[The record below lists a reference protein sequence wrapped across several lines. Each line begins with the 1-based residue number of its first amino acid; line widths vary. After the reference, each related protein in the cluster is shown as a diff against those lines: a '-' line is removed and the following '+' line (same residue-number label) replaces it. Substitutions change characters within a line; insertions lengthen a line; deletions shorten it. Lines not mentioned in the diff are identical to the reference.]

1 MFCKR
6 GSQPLLPAMGA
17 ILRSA
22 DEHFDEVIVQG
33 IVELALKAPFKLSIV
48 EVARVHI
55 KIISVH
61 RHGWIFE
68 LNNYFHA
75 ISLGA
80 RRKIQQRMLVKAE
93 LIENAIQASID
104 SFGHNAIVK
113 QDSPQIAGLR
123 VLASGLSLLSE
134 LVSIH
139 SAALRSDLT
148 SRP

>member
-1 MFCKR
+1 MLCKR
-6 GSQPLLPAMGA
+6 ALQSLLPAIGA

-48 EVARVHI
+48 EVAWVHI

-80 RRKIQQRMLVKAE
+80 RRKIQQRMLVKTE

-104 SFGHNAIVK
+104 SFGHKSIVK
-113 QDSPQIAGLR
+113 QDSPQFAGLR
-123 VLASGLSLLSE
+123 VLASGLSLLRE
-134 LVSIH
+134 LISTH

-148 SRP
+148 SQP

>member
-6 GSQPLLPAMGA
+6 GSQSLFP
-17 ILRSA
+17 A

-33 IVELALKAPFKLSIV
+33 IVELALKAPLKLSIV
-48 EVARVHI
+48 EIARVHI

-61 RHGWIFE
+61 RHGRIFE

-80 RRKIQQRMLVKAE
+80 RGKIQQRMLVKAK

-113 QDSPQIAGLR
+113 QDSPQFAGLR
-123 VLASGLSLLSE
+123 VLASGFSPLSE
-134 LVSIH
+134 LIYS
-139 SAALRSDLT
+139 
-148 SRP
+148 

>member
-1 MFCKR
+1 VS
-6 GSQPLLPAMGA
+6 GSRPLLPAIGA

-61 RHGWIFE
+61 RHGWVFE

-75 ISLGA
+75 ISLGP
-80 RRKIQQRMLVKAE
+80 RRKIQQRVFVKAE

-104 SFGHNAIVK
+104 GFGHNAIVK
-113 QDSPQIAGLR
+113 QDSPQFADLR
-123 VLASGLSLLSE
+123 VLASGLSPRREPIST
-134 LVSIH
+134 H

-148 SRP
+148 SQP

>member
-1 MFCKR
+1 MLCKR
-6 GSQPLLPAMGA
+6 ALQSLLPAISA

-33 IVELALKAPFKLSIV
+33 IGELALKAPFKLSIV
-48 EVARVHI
+48 EVAWVHI

-80 RRKIQQRMLVKAE
+80 RRKLQERMLVKAGF
-93 LIENAIQASID
+93 IEKA
-104 SFGHNAIVK
+104 
-113 QDSPQIAGLR
+113 
-123 VLASGLSLLSE
+123 
-134 LVSIH
+134 
-139 SAALRSDLT
+139 T
-148 SRP
+148 

>member
-1 MFCKR
+1 MLCKR
-6 GSQPLLPAMGA
+6 ALQSLLPAIGA

-48 EVARVHI
+48 EVAWVHI

-68 LNNYFHA
+68 LNDYFHA

-80 RRKIQQRMLVKAE
+80 RRKIQERMLVKAE
-93 LIENAIQASID
+93 LSENAIQASMG

-113 QDSPQIAGLR
+113 QDWPQFAGLR
-123 VLASGLSLLSE
+123 VRARGITTEWTDFYS
-134 LVSIH
+134 
-139 SAALRSDLT
+139 
-148 SRP
+148 

>member
-6 GSQPLLPAMGA
+6 GSQALLPSIGA

-48 EVARVHI
+48 EIARVHI
-55 KIISVH
+55 KIIGVH

-75 ISLGA
+75 ISFSA

-93 LIENAIQASID
+93 LIENTIQASID

-113 QDSPQIAGLR
+113 QDSPQFADLR
-123 VLASGLSLLSE
+123 VLASWFSLLSE
-134 LVSIH
+134 LISTH

-148 SRP
+148 SQP

>member
-1 MFCKR
+1 MGKHR
-6 GSQPLLPAMGA
+6 SQSLLPAIGA

-48 EVARVHI
+48 EVTRVHI

-68 LNNYFHA
+68 LNNYFHT

-104 SFGHNAIVK
+104 SFGHNAIVM

>member
-1 MFCKR
+1 MLCKR
-6 GSQPLLPAMGA
+6 ALQSLLPAIGA

-48 EVARVHI
+48 EVAGMHI

-75 ISLGA
+75 ISFGA
-80 RRKIQQRMLVKAE
+80 RREIKQRMLVE
-93 LIENAIQASID
+93 SQLIEYAIQASI
-104 SFGHNAIVK
+104 
-113 QDSPQIAGLR
+113 
-123 VLASGLSLLSE
+123 
-134 LVSIH
+134 
-139 SAALRSDLT
+139 
-148 SRP
+148 